1 MVPFT
6 TQSIRSRAVIGWR
19 ASLLLV
25 EAALYEDEDAP
36 PAESGTTAEAKVPG
50 IIVWAVAA
58 EASKKIEQLS
68 L

>member
-1 MVPFT
+1 MVPLT

-25 EAALYEDEDAP
+25 EAALYEDEGAS
-36 PAESGTTAEAKVPG
+36 PAASGTTAEARVPG
-50 IIVWAVAA
+50 IIVWATAA
-58 EASKKIEQLS
+58 EASKKIEQLN